1 MAGRYL
7 NELKMYPNRALQ
19 SAGEEN
25 CNYVNEAELR
35 SQLAATTTQIE
46 VVQYSASS
54 QELSEYYENTVVV
67 DIDSIIRIALST
79 QTQSTN
85 EWKIHRSMRIT
96 ASSAYTL
103 FTYLKNKNPDW
114 HKKLSQYWD
123 TKNLNVKATKYGK
136 DTEPLAFECYK
147 LKHNSHVKRCGLV
160 IHPVENWM
168 AGSPDGIDCKSSVL
182 LEIKCPGHEHLSL
195 DEIMETPSVRKYIK
209 TNAEDEI
216 SLKQNHLYY
225 CQVQINMWILNCPT
239 CDFIIYSKKDND
251 FCKIEVP
258 FDVTYTSN
266 IVNCLKK
273 LYFDRMLTMLCSSHA

>member
-7 NELKMYPNRALQ
+7 NKLRMYPNRAVQ
-19 SAGEEN
+19 SAGEQN
-25 CNYVNEAELR
+25 SNYLDEVELR
-35 SQLAATTTQIE
+35 SQLAATTTQLE
-46 VVQYSASS
+46 VDQYSAGS
-54 QELSEYYENTVVV
+54 QELTEYFENAVVV
-67 DIDSIIRIALST
+67 DLNSIIRIALDT

-96 ASSAYTL
+96 ASSAYSL

-114 HKKLSQYWD
+114 PKKLSQYWE

-147 LKHNSHVKRCGLV
+147 LKHNPHVKKCGLV
-160 IHPVENWM
+160 VHPTENWV
-168 AGSPDGIDCKSSVL
+168 AGSPDGVDCQSSVL
-182 LEIKCPGHEHLSL
+182 LEIKCPGNEHSSL
-195 DEIMETPSVRKYIK
+195 DELMETPAVRKYIN
-209 TNAEDEI
+209 TNAANEV
-216 SLKQNHLYY
+216 SLKQNHVYY

-251 FCKIEVP
+251 FCIIKVL

-273 LYFDRMLTMLCSSHA
+273 LYFDRMLTVLRSGRA